1 MSTLAR
7 QQQVLLDALLAW
19 PATDAIKNAATCVE
33 DPGGRGLKAYQA
45 NGHALAQRALTAAY
59 PVVAQLL
66 GDESFADL
74 ARALWHA
81 HPPLRGDIGCWGGDL
96 PAFLR
101 RSGQLQDEPYLSDVA
116 TAEWAL
122 HRCAGASDDQ
132 ADLSTLALLTTHA
145 PELLRLGLAPGCAVV
160 CSVWPVASVLAA
172 HLEGQPTLQEAGALV
187 RAGVAQD
194 SIIWRVGH
202 QPRVR
207 QAMAGEVDCLQ
218 ALLRAESL
226 AVALDLAPA
235 LDFGR
240 WLPVAVQTGLVLK
253 VQPIEALLP

>member
-7 QQQVLLDALLAW
+7 QQQVLLDVLMAW
-19 PATDAIKNAATCVE
+19 PATDAINNVATCVE

-45 NGHALAQRALTAAY
+45 NGHALAERALKAAY
-59 PVVAQLL
+59 PVVVQLL

-101 RSGQLQDEPYLSDVA
+101 FSGQLQGEPFLPDVA
-116 TAEWAL
+116 VAEWAL
-122 HRCAGASDDQ
+122 HRCASAPDSE

-145 PELLRLGLAPGCAVV
+145 PEQLRLELAPGCTVV
-160 CSVWPVASVLAA
+160 RSVWPVASVLAA

-194 SIIWRVGH
+194 SVVWRAGH

-207 QAMAGEVDCLQ
+207 QAMAGEADCLQ

-253 VQPIEALLP
+253 VRPIEV